1 MWLKV
6 LRVYVRQTSYDAA
19 DASEVHHARAHID
32 FMPLSTAAWTKG
44 EVWRGSGI
52 PEGWYSSRS
61 PCNCR
66 GT

>member
-52 PEGWYSSRS
+52 PEG
-61 PCNCR
+61 
-66 GT
+66 